1 MYSEILE
8 KSTQVSKIM
17 DILSHEKRLAMLC
30 FLSEWEKNIQELT
43 KLLEISQSLV
53 SQFALKM
60 RDQSILESR
69 KDGKE
74 VYYFVV
80 DKKIWELMKALKKI
94 YC

>member
-1 MYSEILE
+1 
-8 KSTQVSKIM
+8 
-17 DILSHEKRLAMLC
+17 MLC